1 MTSTSM
7 HDWTFW
13 CTASLG
19 IIGPDQRGWD
29 ENVTEVSCG
38 PEEGRR
44 AASVENGKEHY
55 CRLRRGRAAF
65 ARQPAI
71 MARHGVRNPFLR
83 RGFFAVA
90 GKKKGPGIEPGLR
103 LIAIIAC

>member
-44 AASVENGKEHY
+44 AASVKTVKNTIAG
-55 CRLRRGRAAF
+55 CGVTARRLLDNQQSWRAT
-65 ARQPAI
+65 
-71 MARHGVRNPFLR
+71 VSETPFLR

-90 GKKKGPGIEPGLR
+90 GKKKRPRHRAG
-103 LIAIIAC
+103 A